1 MRLWGSK
8 QRRIAVEIEIQKA
21 MRKARTEQHI
31 TQRQLAAKT
40 GLTQADIS
48 RIENGEANPTLQT
61 LKKIADGLGKKLEI
75 RFISDEISHS

>member
-1 MRLWGSK
+1 M
-8 QRRIAVEIEIQKA
+8 QIETPEIQIMKL
-21 MRKARTEQHI
+21 MMKARTEQNI

-61 LKKIADGLGKKLEI
+61 LKKIADGLGKKLEV
-75 RFISDEISHS
+75 RFK